1 MARGYISREKKRLM
15 PTELGLVI
23 TEMMKKHFP
32 DIINIQFT
40 ADMEEK
46 LDEVEE
52 GKLDWHEVIS
62 EFYGPFKESLDK
74 AEATIEK
81 VEVVDEVSDI
91 PCDKCGAMMVYKTG
105 RFGRFL
111 ACPNFPACHNT
122 MPILKYID
130 ATCPECGGRMIE
142 RMSRKGRKFYGCEHY
157 PECEFVSWEQ
167 PVDDKCPVCG
177 GRMVLKRGRKGE
189 VWHVCVNEQCRH
201 RVEVES
207 GGGNDESDE

>member
-1 MARGYISREKKRLM
+1 
-15 PTELGLVI
+15 
-23 TEMMKKHFP
+23 
-32 DIINIQFT
+32 
-40 ADMEEK
+40 MEEK

-52 GKLDWHEVIS
+52 VKLDWHEVIS

-142 RMSRKGRKFYGCEHY
+142 RMSKKGRKFYGCEHY